1 MFDRYAI
8 GAAIPLMVMVGCAEL
23 VSQQDT
29 ADPSLTRYTIEVR
42 GMS

>member
-8 GAAIPLMVMVGCAEL
+8 GAAIPLIVMVGCAEL
-23 VSQQDT
+23 ASQQDT

>member
-8 GAAIPLMVMVGCAEL
+8 GAALPLMVLVGCAEFA
-23 VSQQDT
+23 SQQDT

>member
-23 VSQQDT
+23 ASQQDT
-29 ADPSLTRYTIEVR
+29 ADPSLTRYTVEVR

>member
-8 GAAIPLMVMVGCAEL
+8 GAVIPLMVMVGCAEL
-23 VSQQDT
+23 ASQQDT

>member
-8 GAAIPLMVMVGCAEL
+8 GAAIPLMVVAGCAEL
-23 VSQQDT
+23 ASQQDT

>member
-23 VSQQDT
+23 ASQQDT

>member
-8 GAAIPLMVMVGCAEL
+8 GAAIPLIVLVGCAEL
-23 VSQQDT
+23 ASQQDT

>member
-8 GAAIPLMVMVGCAEL
+8 GAAIPLVVMVGCAEL
-23 VSQQDT
+23 ASQQDT